1 MKRACKSILWAIVA
15 AWVVL
20 SGAQLARAQA
30 KPQDASQQGQE
41 KSEKDQKKKKK
52 GGGVFGG
59 LKAVA
64 GGGSEQQEATRTAG
78 SKTIGEGEE
87 IANLQPSA
95 ADRQTVIAMEGY
107 SVPAPDLK
115 QFQDEGKL
123 KPQQ

>member
-1 MKRACKSILWAIVA
+1 MKRACRSILWAIVA

-20 SGAQLARAQA
+20 SGTQLARAQA

-41 KSEKDQKKKKK
+41 KTEKDQKKKKK
-52 GGGVFGG
+52 GGILSG
-59 LKAVA
+59 LKAVS
-64 GGGSEQQEATRTAG
+64 GKSSEQQGETATAG
-78 SKTIGEGEE
+78 TKGVGEGEG

-95 ADRQTVIAMEGY
+95 ADRQTVTAMEGY